1 MGGRDHKG
9 APPSCLAVPQTL
21 PSCLSLLCLASSLY
35 CLRHFG
41 FCFAKDPPVLFQG
54 KRQTTNKKRLERIQ
68 ETGAFLTVRP
78 SRRDG
83 TELERDEFRD
93 AVLLRMGLVPKNL
106 PKTCDG
112 CGATFTVEH
121 ALTCKTGGLVVL
133 RHDDCRDEFG
143 DIASKAT
150 TPSRVTT
157 ESLIQYAG
165 NEPVTRWANKDS
177 NTSNNNNSSTR
188 GGEERGNLAIHGFVQ
203 RQKTA
208 ILDFVITD
216 TDAPS

>member
-1 MGGRDHKG
+1 M
-9 APPSCLAVPQTL
+9 APEITQHGTNQQHHTKAPEII
-21 PSCLSLLCLASSLY
+21 LY
-35 CLRHFG
+35 
-41 FCFAKDPPVLFQG
+41 P
-54 KRQTTNKKRLERIQ
+54 
-68 ETGAFLTVRP
+68 FLTVRP

-121 ALTCKTGGLVVL
+121 ALTCKKGGLVVM

-157 ESLIQYAG
+157 EPLIHYGGNSGNRPTELATPSESLNLPVAVARTGFSVACYCYSVAPTKNANSRLLILAVLTLLPEPPAVYWVIAVAG
-165 NEPVTRWANKDS
+165 D
-177 NTSNNNNSSTR
+177 
-188 GGEERGNLAIHGFVQ
+188 
-203 RQKTA
+203 
-208 ILDFVITD
+208 
-216 TDAPS
+216 